1 MTMGRRIIIIA
12 ALSLVSTTYTTSS
25 LKLWG
30 SQEGDTPAQS
40 DAIGAS
46 STSSNGKDN
55 YHFEQSDPIQNQEV
69 NDMGQPTYGLDVSFP
84 IHHLKLST
92 NYAWLPHNVDP
103 ENNPTPPEYKG
114 MNVQYLGNKQAEYDE
129 FIKGCDEHYGQTGKA
144 YSACRVTEEDR
155 VEMSLRQPA
164 AMQNYTELGFKK
176 IKAPK
181 AVWEQVKKFWDNNK
195 DKKNWK
201 NENWPKGN
209 TYTNHVSSIV
219 VCCVYLFCCI
229 YVMCM
234 YVMCMFV
241 LYISLICSLFIFFLF
256 LYGQWIA
263 PTYMVSVEDTR
274 LRGAGVNIK
283 RKIWNAAKDT
293 LQEWTQE
300 ELTECSLYGIRVYT
314 EGSILATHVDRM
326 PLVSSAILNV
336 DQDVDEPWPI
346 EVYAH
351 DGKAYNITMVSVYCS
366 VVGLTSIQHEC
377 LDLHVPNPFHKT
389 GLASFFL
396 KLTGTGRYGIIRKSF
411 CIARSAIPPQGTLLC

>member
-1 MTMGRRIIIIA
+1 MPKTEHLQKRQHMTMGRRRIIIA

-40 DAIGAS
+40 DAIGSS

-129 FIKGCDEHYGQTGKA
+129 FIKGCDEHYAQKGKA

-209 TYTNHVSSIV
+209 TYTNHVSFIV
-219 VCCVYLFCCI
+219 VVFCVYLL
-229 YVMCM
+229 YV
-234 YVMCMFV
+234 YLSHPF
-241 LYISLICSLFIFFLF
+241 SLHLLPFLIRTVDCTN
-256 LYGQWIA
+256 LHGKRRGYT
-263 PTYMVSVEDTR
+263 PT
-274 LRGAGVNIK
+274 
-283 RKIWNAAKDT
+283 
-293 LQEWTQE
+293 
-300 ELTECSLYGIRVYT
+300 
-314 EGSILATHVDRM
+314 
-326 PLVSSAILNV
+326 
-336 DQDVDEPWPI
+336 
-346 EVYAH
+346 
-351 DGKAYNITMVSVYCS
+351 
-366 VVGLTSIQHEC
+366 
-377 LDLHVPNPFHKT
+377 
-389 GLASFFL
+389 
-396 KLTGTGRYGIIRKSF
+396 
-411 CIARSAIPPQGTLLC
+411 RSRCEH